1 MSLLSRAPDCAAR
14 DLEPAWL
21 PGCVTAVL
29 AALTSAR
36 GSWIVVFQPPSALAL
51 NRYQLHLSW
60 HRWLKTASAYPQ
72 GPQGL
77 AGQDP
82 R

>member
-1 MSLLSRAPDCAAR
+1 MGPFLCPALHVAPRETSSQPGYPACLPSRLR
-14 DLEPAWL
+14 EN
-21 PGCVTAVL
+21 PG
-29 AALTSAR
+29 
-36 GSWIVVFQPPSALAL
+36 FHFPPFPRLAL

-60 HRWLKTASAYPQ
+60 HRWLKTASAYTQ

-77 AGQDP
+77 AAQDP